1 MRTLVTTSPIH
12 SHAPVGPIHATT
24 GASTPLGLDAV
35 SITGGSW
42 APYLARNAQVTIP
55 HAQAWME
62 KLGWV
67 ENFPAVVDGTIAAV
81 REGREF
87 SDSDVYKLMEAMAW
101 EIGRTGDADMERRFR
116 DLTAVIVPAQEAD
129 GYLNTRFGHDGQEPR
144 YTQFAWG
151 HELYCAGHLIQA
163 AVARLRATGADDF
176 TAAAVR
182 VADHL
187 CEVFGEDGIEA
198 IGGHPEVET
207 ALVELGRTLD
217 RPRYVR
223 LAELFLARRGHG
235 LLGEIEFGAQYF
247 QDDEPVYE
255 ATVLRGHSVRALYLA
270 AGAIDAAVEAGDD
283 AKVEAIRA
291 QFDRTWARRTYVTG
305 GMGSRH
311 QDESFGED
319 FELPPDVAYCETC
332 AGVAA
337 IQVAH
342 RLLLWTGQERYADV
356 IERVLYNVVTA
367 SVSAAGD
374 AFFYVNP
381 LQQRTEGSDPE
392 TDRPTPRASSSL
404 RAPWFTV
411 SCCPTNIARTLA
423 SLPAYVA
430 TTSGDELAIHQYI
443 AGTVRA
449 EIAGRRVE
457 LQLATDYPA
466 DGEVRIR
473 VTAGEGEWTLGLRV
487 PAWCEECSVR
497 VNGES
502 LLQAADGAQVRISR
516 TWAAGDEVTLSLAMP
531 ARFIW
536 PDPQIDAVRGQVA
549 IERGPLVHCLE
560 SADFG
565 DDVEQSVID
574 VDAGISV
581 EDGDVL
587 ATIGRRRT
595 PDRAWA
601 YSDDAVDGTGVE
613 AVRRVRLQP
622 YRDWGERG
630 AGTMRVFVPT
640 H

>member
-1 MRTLVTTSPIH
+1 MTASPTRQH
-12 SHAPVGPIHATT
+12 TPVGPIHATT
-24 GASTPLGLDAV
+24 GARTPLGLEAV
-35 SITGGSW
+35 SITSGSW
-42 APYLARNAQVTIP
+42 EPYLARNAQVTIP

-67 ENFPAVVDGTIAAV
+67 GNFSATVDGTIASV

-101 EIGRTGDADMERRFR
+101 EIGRTGDGDMERRFR
-116 DLTAVIVPAQEAD
+116 ELTAVIVPAQEAD
-129 GYLNTRFGHDGQEPR
+129 GYLGTRFGHDGQEPR
-144 YTQFAWG
+144 YTNFSWG

-163 AVARLRATGADDF
+163 AVARLRTTGADDF

-187 CEVFGEDGIEA
+187 CAVFGEDGLEA
-198 IGGHPEVET
+198 VGGHPEIET

-217 RPRYVR
+217 QPRYVR
-223 LAELFLARRGHG
+223 LAELFLARRGRG
-235 LLGEIEFGAQYF
+235 LLGEVEFGAQYF

-342 RLLLWTGQERYADV
+342 RLLLWTGQEHYADV
-356 IERVLYNVVTA
+356 IERVLFNVVTA

-392 TDRPTPRASSSL
+392 SDRPTPRASSSR
-404 RAPWFTV
+404 RAPWFAV

-423 SLPAYVA
+423 SLPAYAA
-430 TTSGDELAIHQYI
+430 TTRGDEIAIHQYI

-449 EIAGRRVE
+449 AVDGREVDLE
-457 LQLATDYPA
+457 LTTDYPA

-473 VTAGEGEWTLGLRV
+473 VAAGEGDWSLALRA
-487 PAWCEECSVR
+487 PAWCEEFSVQI
-497 VNGES
+497 NGEPFP
-502 LLQAADGAQVRISR
+502 QAADGAQVRFSR
-516 TWAAGDEVTLSLAMP
+516 RWSAGDEVTLSLAMP
-531 ARFIW
+531 ARFTW
-536 PDPQIDAVRGQVA
+536 PDLRIDAVRGQVA

-560 SADFG
+560 SADLG
-565 DDVEQSVID
+565 ADVEQAVID
-574 VDAGISV
+574 VDAGLTM
-581 EDGDVL
+581 EDGEVF
-587 ATIGRRRT
+587 ASIGRRH
-595 PDRAWA
+595 PEDRAWA
-601 YSDDAVDGTGVE
+601 YSGDAVDGTGVE

-630 AGTMRVFVPT
+630 AETMRVFVPT